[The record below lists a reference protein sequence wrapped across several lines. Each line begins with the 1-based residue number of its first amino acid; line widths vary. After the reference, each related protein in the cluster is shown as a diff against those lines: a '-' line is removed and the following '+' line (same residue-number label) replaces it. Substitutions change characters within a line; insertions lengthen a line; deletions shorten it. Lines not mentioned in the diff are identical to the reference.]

1 MNFMKIISSL
11 LTICLITTLFYSPST
26 HAYTFKDVSYK
37 YWAYHD
43 INFLSSHKVI
53 NGFKD
58 GYFKPGITITRKDA
72 AVMMVRALEL
82 TELGDQPIDMTDMKT
97 TSPGFKEVTMA
108 LSQGWFSTF
117 EGKFKPDEWLTRDE
131 MAKALAVAFDFTG
144 NNTSKFTDVL
154 MSDIYYEYIDAILY
168 RGVTTGYTDGTFRP
182 LEKVT
187 RAQFTAFLSRVFQQP
202 IAYEIKVN
210 GQLVDQVPSIEEAL
224 ALSKEYEQ
232 STIHP
237 ASNRFKQFP
246 QTIAS
251 ADKTGIKAG
260 ALIYNGVGE
269 VNTFTPGFFNPY
281 LGYQT
286 VNYKQQPMF
295 DTFIILGLR
304 YEGGQFAENAL
315 NRANYAEWQSQIDRT
330 FASSGALHNLNEA
343 ARSQNRKADVYI
355 AIPYPKR
362 TEPFI
367 TLDGREV
374 ANNLYSR
381 YDIAKWFITSTMN
394 KLEEAN
400 YSNLNFKGFYWMNET
415 IKVAEDETLI
425 ASLAQTIHSKDKYF
439 IYAPHA
445 TSTNFT
451 KWQSYGFD
459 AAFLQPNAFRK
470 SVVNKEER
478 LHRAFINAQM
488 YGSGITIEIDSFAPF
503 QAEDGVEAFNLYMD
517 FSKRYGLDKNSMI
530 FYQGTDMVV
539 RMATYDHPIYR
550 LWYQQLTG
558 TFFPETP

>member
-1 MNFMKIISSL
+1 MNLKKKISSL
-11 LTICLITTLFYSPST
+11 LAICLVTTLFFST
-26 HAYTFKDVSYK
+26 SSYANTYKDVSYK
-37 YWAYHD
+37 YWAYQD
-43 INFLSSHKVI
+43 INFLTSHKVI

-58 GYFKPGITITRKDA
+58 GYFKPGIVITRKDA

-82 TELGDQPIDMTDMKT
+82 SELGNQPYEIKDMKT
-97 TSPGFKEVTMA
+97 TSPGYKEVSIA

-117 EGKFKPDEWLTRDE
+117 EGEFKPTEFLTRNE
-131 MAKALAVAFDFTG
+131 MAKALAIAFDFTG
-144 NNTSKFTDVL
+144 DNTSKFKDILMTDL
-154 MSDIYYEYIDAILY
+154 YYEYIDAILY
-168 RGVTTGYTDGTFRP
+168 RGVTTGYSDGTFRP

-187 RAQFTAFLSRVFQQP
+187 RAQFTAFLSRVFHQP

-210 GQLVDQVPSIEEAL
+210 GEVVDKVPSIEEAL
-224 ALSKEYEQ
+224 ALSKQYEQ

-237 ASNRFKQFP
+237 ASNRYKQFS

-269 VNTFTPGFFNPY
+269 VNTFTPSFFNPY
-281 LGYQT
+281 LSYQT
-286 VNYKQQPMF
+286 INYTNQPMF
-295 DTFIILGLR
+295 DTYIILGLR

-315 NRANYAEWQSQIDRT
+315 NKANYAEWQSQIDRT
-330 FASSGALHNLNEA
+330 FADSGALNNLNEA
-343 ARSQNRKADVYI
+343 AKYQNRKADVYI

-362 TEPFI
+362 TEPFM
-367 TLDGREV
+367 TLDGREI

-381 YDIAKWFITSTMN
+381 YDIAKWFITSTMD
-394 KLEEAN
+394 KLEEER

-415 IKVAEDETLI
+415 IKVAEDATLI
-425 ASLAQTIHSKDKYF
+425 SSLAQTIHSKDKFF

-445 TSTNFT
+445 TSTNFEN
-451 KWQSYGFD
+451 WQSYGFD

-470 SVVNKEER
+470 SVANKDER
-478 LHRAFINAQM
+478 LHRAFINAQI
-488 YGSGITIEIDSFAPF
+488 YGSGITIEIDSYAPF

-517 FSKRYGLDKNSMI
+517 YAKRYGLDKNSMI

-539 RMATYDHPIYR
+539 RMSTYDHPVYR
-550 LWYQQLTG
+550 LWYQQLTS